1 MKAQEVAVEV
11 RLWATQPENHL
22 LRIPVAERGVIVS
35 DHPGSEDD
43 TPILMVE
50 GEAYAPWTEDA
61 FAAVLLVLQDP
72 TKEEAELLSAAADAG
87 FCIEPRVVGKPWRGI
102 ARFDAQSEN

>member
-1 MKAQEVAVEV
+1 MKAQEVVVEV

-22 LRIPVAERGVIVS
+22 VRIPVGERGIIVS
-35 DHPGSEDD
+35 DHPKSEDD

-50 GEAYAPWTEDA
+50 GQAYAAWTEVA
-61 FAAVLLVLQDP
+61 FAAVLLVLHDP

-87 FCIEPRVVGKPWRGI
+87 YCIEPRVVDKPWRDI
-102 ARFDAQSEN
+102 ARFDAQSKN

>member
-35 DHPGSEDD
+35 DHPGGEDD
-43 TPILMVE
+43 PPILMVE

-87 FCIEPRVVGKPWRGI
+87 YCIEPRVVGKPWRGI
-102 ARFDAQSEN
+102 ARFDAQLEN